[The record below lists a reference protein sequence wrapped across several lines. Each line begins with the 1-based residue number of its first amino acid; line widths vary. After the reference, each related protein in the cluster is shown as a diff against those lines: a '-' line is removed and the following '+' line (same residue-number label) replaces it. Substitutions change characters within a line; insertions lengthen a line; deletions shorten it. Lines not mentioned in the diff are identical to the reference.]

1 MLDVY
6 MLYALPSIYNKALS
20 TFKRILKARI
30 RVFGRL
36 VLVCC
41 ANTLVTSREDCVLLK
56 GDKGF
61 VSFSHPFVFNS

>member
-36 VLVCC
+36 VLFV
-41 ANTLVTSREDCVLLK
+41 AQIRYSLEEKIVFRSKVTKDL
-56 GDKGF
+56 
-61 VSFSHPFVFNS
+61 